1 MCVILQLP
9 EHDPSDVQV
18 CAAGASLRRGSPG
31 AAAAQRQR
39 SAGRTSLPPFLT
51 LPLLLLHLLFLPF
64 LPLPPAVSQERVV
77 VVVVLIGLDSKAAR
91 LATPIVWWGSS

>member
-1 MCVILQLP
+1 M
-9 EHDPSDVQV
+9 
-18 CAAGASLRRGSPG
+18 RRGSPG

-51 LPLLLLHLLFLPF
+51 LPLLLLHLLLLPF
-64 LPLPPAVSQERVV
+64 LPLPTAAVSQERVV
-77 VVVVLIGLDSKAAR
+77 VVVVVIGLGSKAAR